1 MEKHILDFCYSIGIT
16 IVISIVLI
24 SLFYSKK
31 RIINEQTKIFTK
43 LLISNLFALI
53 LELATMLYLYYVPNY
68 NLLIANFSIKIYMV
82 YSVYFTAYMSIYM
95 ASTVYEKADHERY
108 LKIKVAFTVLCA
120 MVCIACLFLPIR
132 INMVY
137 RYGTIVD
144 FLCIYALFNI
154 IQWCFLLNKNI
165 KSYKKSTLIPIILII
180 SFGLVTALYQVI
192 NPQIAILTTM
202 EFLLIFISILTME
215 NTDYK
220 MITNIT
226 NAKNEVLEA
235 YNNKNEFLKNM
246 SHEIRTPLNGLIGL
260 SDDIRSF
267 KGEIP
272 DELYEEANE
281 IMYNSNL
288 LLETVSNI
296 IDINK
301 LNSQKINTTDKKYS
315 IQKILEQIDK
325 FDSDSINQNVALVT
339 NIDEHIPEL
348 YGDADHI
355 RQIFTKIFDNA
366 VSTTT
371 EGTINLTVELLN
383 KDTNPTLRFIVED
396 TGEGI
401 HEEVLPYIYN
411 YNDEKI
417 KNNKYYNAKVFL
429 NLSIVKKLLEAL
441 KGTISISS
449 NYKRGT
455 TVVIEIPQRLAK
467 EVK

>member
-16 IVISIVLI
+16 IIISIVLI

-43 LLISNLFALI
+43 LLISNLLALI
-53 LELATMLYLYYVPNY
+53 LELTTMIYLYFAPNY
-68 NLLIANFSIKIYMV
+68 NVLIANFLIKIYMI
-82 YSVYFTAYMSIYM
+82 YSAYFVAYMSVYM
-95 ASTVYEKADHERY
+95 ASTVYEKSNHEKY
-108 LKIKVAFTVLCA
+108 LKIKVTYTVLCA
-120 MVCIACLFLPIR
+120 TVAIAGFFLPVR
-132 INMVY
+132 INHVY

-144 FLCIYALFNI
+144 FIAIYASLNI
-154 IQWCFLLNKNI
+154 LQWGFLLNKNI
-165 KSYKKSTLIPIILII
+165 KSYKKTTLIPIILII
-180 SFGLVTALYQVI
+180 STGLVAALYQII

-301 LNSQKINTTDKKYS
+301 LNSQRVSTTDKKYS
-315 IQKILEQIDK
+315 IQKIIEQIDK
-325 FDSDSINQNVALVT
+325 VNSDLINTNVALVT

-355 RQIFTKIFDNA
+355 RQIITKVFDNA

-371 EGTINLTVELLN
+371 EGTINLTVELLDKN
-383 KDTNPTLRFIVED
+383 TNPTLRFVVED

-455 TVVIEIPQRLAK
+455 TVVIEIPQKLAK

>member
-1 MEKHILDFCYSIGIT
+1 MI
-16 IVISIVLI
+16 
-24 SLFYSKK
+24 
-31 RIINEQTKIFTK
+31 
-43 LLISNLFALI
+43 
-53 LELATMLYLYYVPNY
+53 
-68 NLLIANFSIKIYMV
+68 
-82 YSVYFTAYMSIYM
+82 YSVYFVAYMSVYM
-95 ASTVYEKADHERY
+95 ASTVYEKTEHERY
-108 LKIKVAFTVLCA
+108 LRIKVSYTTLCA
-120 MVCIACLFLPIR
+120 AVALCSLFLPVR
-132 INMVY
+132 INLVY

-144 FLCIYALFNI
+144 FLVIYAFFNI
-154 IQWCFLLNKNI
+154 FQWCFLLNKNI

-180 SFGLVTALYQVI
+180 STGLIAASYQVI
-192 NPQIAILTTM
+192 CPQISILTTM

-260 SDDIRSF
+260 TDDIKSF
-267 KGEIP
+267 KGQIP
-272 DELYEEANE
+272 DELYDEANE

-301 LNSQKINTTDKKYS
+301 LNSQRVSTTDKKYN
-315 IQKILEQIDK
+315 INKIIEQIDK
-325 FDSDSINQNVALVT
+325 VNSDLINTNVALVT

-355 RQIFTKIFDNA
+355 RQIFTKVFDNA

-371 EGTINLTVELLN
+371 EGTINLTVELID
-383 KDTNPTLRFIVED
+383 KDTNPTLRFVVED

-455 TVVIEIPQRLAK
+455 TVVIEIPQKLAR